1 VRRLIFLAS
10 LVFLLTIAFFASYT
24 TAAAQ
29 DAAPTEPM
37 TATETVTVTEGVTA
51 LEPAEVAVP
60 FLDEWMGSAHANAAS
75 EAFRHWDEEDPA
87 EIPTDCAKCHSS
99 TGYQDYL
106 GADGSTPNA
115 VDAAV
120 APGTVVDCVACHN
133 SVTVAKTSAIM
144 PSGIELVGLGDESRC
159 VECHQGRESKVSVD
173 AAIAEAG
180 VDVDATSEDL
190 GFRNIHYYTA
200 AVTKYGTLAKGGY
213 EYDGKSYDAMFAH
226 VEGYET
232 CNDCHNPHTLEL
244 PVEECATCHEG
255 VAAVEDLRNIRMA
268 GSEVDYDGD
277 GDEEEGIFYELEG
290 LQQALYANIQAYA
303 AEVAGTALVYDPA
316 TYPYFFV
323 DTDGDGA
330 VTEGETE
337 FANGFAAW
345 TPRLLKAA
353 YNYQASIKDPG
364 AYAHGGKYI
373 IQLLYDSIEDLNAA
387 VAAPIDLAAANRIDA
402 GHFAGSEEAFRH
414 WDAEGEVPGNCA
426 KCHSAVGLPTFLAN
440 GVNIAV
446 EPANGFQ
453 CTTCHNDLQEYT
465 RYEVASVKFP
475 SGAEVDSG
483 NQDTN
488 LCMNCHQ
495 GRESGVSIARAI
507 GSAED
512 DAVTESLRFLNPHY
526 FAAGATRFGADV
538 NGAYQYEGKEYA
550 GYFEHDDDMAQ
561 CSDCHKTHGL
571 EVNWQD
577 CADCHDN
584 VEGPEGV
591 LNIRESDTDF
601 DGDGDATE
609 GVALEIQTMLEA
621 LYPAIQAYASGTA
634 GTGLIYDAHS
644 HPYFFIDTNGNGEV
658 DEDEVNGDNRYAT
671 WTPRLLR
678 AAYNY
683 QYVQKDPGAFAHN
696 PAYIIQVLYDSI
708 EDVGGDVSA
717 MTRP

>member
-1 VRRLIFLAS
+1 MRKLILLAG
-10 LVFLLTIAFFASYT
+10 LVFLLTIAFFASYG

-29 DAAPTEPM
+29 EAATTEPM
-37 TATETVTVTEGVTA
+37 TVT
-51 LEPAEVAVP
+51 VP
-60 FLDEWMGSAHANAAS
+60 FLEEWMASPHANAAS

-99 TGYQDYL
+99 PGYQDYL
-106 GADGSTPNA
+106 GADGSTPNV

-144 PSGIELVGLGDESRC
+144 PSGIELTGLGDESRC
-159 VECHQGRESKVSVD
+159 VECHQGRESKMSVD

-180 VDVDATSEDL
+180 VELDAVSEDL

-255 VAAVEDLRNIRMA
+255 VASAEDMRNIRMA

-277 GDEEEGIFYELEG
+277 GDEGEGIFYELEG

-303 AEVAGTALVYDPA
+303 AEVAGTGLLYDPA
-316 TYPYFFV
+316 SYPYFFI

-330 VTEGETE
+330 VTEGEVA
-337 FANGFAAW
+337 FPNAFNAW

-353 YNYQASIKDPG
+353 YNYQASMKDPG

-387 VAAPIDLAAANRIDA
+387 VSTPVDLAAANRIDA

-414 WDAEGEVPGNCA
+414 WDEDGAVPGNCA
-426 KCHSAVGLPTFLAN
+426 KCHSAVGLPTFLQD
-440 GVNIAV
+440 GVNISV

-453 CTTCHNDLQEYT
+453 CTTCHDDLQEYT
-465 RYEVASVKFP
+465 RYVVESVKFP
-475 SGAEVDSG
+475 SGAVIDSG
-483 NQDTN
+483 DPDTN

-495 GRESGVSIARAI
+495 GRESGVSIARLI
-507 GSAED
+507 GDAED
-512 DAVTESLRFLNPHY
+512 DVVSESLRFLNPHY
-526 FAAGATRFGADV
+526 FAAGATRFGADA

-550 GYFEHDDDMAQ
+550 GYFEHDEDMAQ
-561 CSDCHKTHGL
+561 CADCHKTHGL
-571 EVNWQD
+571 EVNWED
-577 CADCHDN
+577 CTDCHDN
-584 VEGPEGV
+584 VEAPAD
-591 LNIRESDTDF
+591 LQNIRESEADF
-601 DGDGDATE
+601 DGDGDAAE

-621 LYPAIQAYASGTA
+621 LYPAIQAYAAENA

-644 HPYFFIDTNGNGEV
+644 HPYFFIDTNGNGAI
-658 DEDEVNGDNRYAT
+658 DEGEVNGDNRFAA

-696 PAYIIQVLYDSI
+696 PAYIVQVLYDSL
-708 EDVGGDVSA
+708 EDVGADVSA